1 MERIYVDHNATTP
14 PAPQVVAAMTEI
26 LEEQWGN
33 PSSIHRFGQ
42 SVRQRVELARSKVA
56 GLIGARDRE
65 LIFTSGGTES
75 NNLVLRSALTADRL
89 RSRTSP
95 AVIITSPIEHASIE
109 KPVEDL
115 KEAGAHVVQLGVD
128 ASGRVAPD
136 ELAAVLRDHGSR
148 GAWIFVTIQWANNET
163 GVLQSIEELVEV
175 CRYET
180 RKSPACR
187 ILFHTDA
194 TQAVGKIPVD
204 VKACGVDFLTCSA
217 HKFHGPKG
225 IGTLYAR
232 TGARL
237 RWRQFGGSQERDRRG
252 GTENVAGIV
261 GMGTAAE
268 LAGAFVAD
276 RDAAKGAEVRRDRFE
291 DHMVR
296 VLPGSVVHA
305 HAAPR
310 LWNTTNI
317 GFANVAAEAI
327 LIALSEK
334 GVCASAGAACSSGSL
349 EPSPILLAMGIP
361 ESLAHGSVRFS
372 LSRFTDDDEI
382 DQAIQ
387 IVPSI
392 VQRLARILPLGADD
406 R

>member
-1 MERIYVDHNATTP
+1 MEPFFRRCF
-14 PAPQVVAAMTEI
+14 
-26 LEEQWGN
+26 GN
-33 PSSIHRFGQ
+33 PSSLHAEGQ
-42 SVRQRVELARSKVA
+42 AARDALEVARKSVLETCGA
-56 GLIGARDRE
+56 GDFDLVFCSSGTEADNAALIGSALKARGHVVTSAVEHPAVLGALSWLEE
-65 LIFTSGGTES
+65 LGGT
-75 NNLVLRSALTADRL
+75 AT
-89 RSRTSP
+89 
-95 AVIITSPIEHASIE
+95 
-109 KPVEDL
+109 
-115 KEAGAHVVQLGVD
+115 VVGVD
-128 ASGRVAPD
+128 RDGRVDPAHIT
-136 ELAAVLRDHGSR
+136 EALRAETSLVSLQ
-148 GAWIFVTIQWANNET
+148 AANNET
-163 GVLQSIEELVEV
+163 GALQPCEEVGRRAHEQGV
-175 CRYET
+175 
-180 RKSPACR
+180 
-187 ILFHTDA
+187 LFHTDA

-204 VKACGVDFLTCSA
+204 VKVCGVDFLTCSA

-276 RDAAKGAEVRRDRFE
+276 RGAAKGAEARRDRFE
-291 DHMVR
+291 DHLVR